1 MKDIKDEVVLQHI
14 DYNLYDFI
22 KNHTTYKDTDEV
34 FSYAGITYDYKRFRD
49 LVDKLIRILSSIP
62 YLKPGDKVVIG
73 LVTCPESIALVYA
86 CNYVSLTPIMVDV
99 RLSPMEYK
107 RIITEADS
115 KLAFLADISS
125 RNLKLICE
133 APCLKDLYIVTPIQS
148 AAFLKRFFWGVV
160 AFSMGFRYFFTSIH
174 KEKVSYWKKFLA
186 RDPGEK
192 AAPEFTKGNADTPI
206 IFATSGSTG
215 ERKFVIQTSR
225 ALNLNIYYNE
235 YYFNFSDPSITTSLT
250 FLPVFALAGFAS
262 SIHFPLFYGKKV
274 YIYQI
279 YDFRRISR
287 EIMHLRPNMI
297 VGSVGMWEHF
307 LHSEHINADTDLSF
321 LRFCLFAGE
330 KCEPEHI
337 ENMNQILKDHGCS
350 EKLLQVYGMTE
361 LTVISMYT
369 PENYN
374 PASAGKPFP
383 MVDISIVKEGTHEEL
398 PAGEAGEICVHSIG
412 MMKGYWLNDQAT
424 AKMLQVH
431 PNGKTYLHTGDLGY
445 MDSEGYLY
453 INGRIKNMHVSISGT
468 KIFTPDLETEVQKMD
483 GIARCAAVVCKV
495 PERNDITGIILFVEL
510 TEDSPLK
517 KNTDRK
523 VKAYCHDN
531 VSMFLRPDKVIVLD
545 KMPLTSSG
553 KIDYP
558 DLHKQAD
565 SYMLKHKPTKINVK

>member
-1 MKDIKDEVVLQHI
+1 
-14 DYNLYDFI
+14 
-22 KNHTTYKDTDEV
+22 
-34 FSYAGITYDYKRFRD
+34 
-49 LVDKLIRILSSIP
+49 
-62 YLKPGDKVVIG
+62 
-73 LVTCPESIALVYA
+73 
-86 CNYVSLTPIMVDV
+86 MVDV

-107 RIITEADS
+107 RIITEAGS

-133 APCLKDLYIVTPIQS
+133 APCLKDLYIVSPIQS

-160 AFSMGFRYFFTSIH
+160 AFSMGFHYFFTSIH

-186 RDPGEK
+186 RDPGEN
-192 AAPEFTKGNADTPI
+192 AAPEFTKGNAGTPI

-383 MVDISIVKEGTHEEL
+383 MVDVRIVKEGTNEEL
-398 PAGEAGEICVHSIG
+398 PAGQAGEICVNSVG

-445 MDSEGYLY
+445 VDEEGYIY
-453 INGRIKNMHVSISGT
+453 IKGRIKNMHVSISGT

-517 KNTDRK
+517 KNTDHK

>member
-1 MKDIKDEVVLQHI
+1 MKDIKDEAVLQHI
-14 DYNLYDFI
+14 EYNLYDFI

-34 FSYAGITYDYKRFRD
+34 FSYAGITYDYKCFRD

-235 YYFNFSDPSITTSLT
+235 YYFDFSDPSITTSLT

-297 VGSVGMWEHF
+297 IGSVGMWEHF
-307 LHSEHINADTDLSF
+307 LHSDLISADTDLSF

-337 ENMNQILKDHGCS
+337 ENMNKILKDHGCS

-383 MVDISIVKEGTHEEL
+383 MVDVRIVKEGTNEEL
-398 PAGEAGEICVHSIG
+398 PAGQAGEICVNSVG

-445 MDSEGYLY
+445 IDEEGYIY

-468 KIFTPDLETEVQKMD
+468 KIFTPDLEAEVQKMD
-483 GIARCAAVVCKV
+483 GIASCAAVVCKTSD
-495 PERNDITGIILFVEL
+495 RNDITGIILFVEL
-510 TEDSPLK
+510 TEDSLLK
-517 KNTDRK
+517 KNTDHK
-523 VKAYCHDN
+523 VKVYCHDN

-553 KIDYP
+553 KIDYQ
-558 DLHKQAD
+558 DLQKQAD
-565 SYMLKHKPTKINVK
+565 SYMLKYKPTKINVK